1 MQYVSG
7 HSHHEYNHHFDGWD
21 APHTGGEPTALS
33 GLFEKPHPGEP
44 RSSLSAAGSRLCQR
58 PEEDS
63 SQRRLKDFYG
73 LQSGSQVSLLVT
85 EPVVPPVV
93 PPVDRIQVLLKNVNG
108 ATKPYD
114 VNPDE
119 TVRDFKRKVQNR
131 EGVAESQQHLIH
143 EGKEMNAGRLSDYN
157 VRAGSLIILT
167 LHLRGGHGLN

>member
-1 MQYVSG
+1 MNIIVTSMDG
-7 HSHHEYNHHFDGWD
+7 THHTQTVNPQFSVGSLKNLIQETLGVPFQQQKLVLVNDQK
-21 APHTGGEPTALS
+21 TLLS
-33 GLFEKPHPGEP
+33 D
-44 RSSLSAAGSRLCQR
+44 
-58 PEEDS
+58 DS
-63 SQRRLKDFYG
+63 KTLEFYG

-93 PPVDRIQVLLKNVNG
+93 PPVAPIQVLLRNVNG

-119 TVRDFKRKVQNR
+119 TVSDFKRKVQNR

-143 EGKEMNAGRLSDYN
+143 QGKEMSTGRLSDYK
-157 VRAGSLIILT
+157 VTAGSLIFLT